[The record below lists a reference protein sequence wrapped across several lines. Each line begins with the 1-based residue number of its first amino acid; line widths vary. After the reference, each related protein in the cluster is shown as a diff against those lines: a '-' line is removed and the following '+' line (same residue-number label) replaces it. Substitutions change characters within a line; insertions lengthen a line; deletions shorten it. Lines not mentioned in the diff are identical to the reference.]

1 MTLSDPSPNGIRVFL
16 AEASRVNCQ
25 LMEEALRRK
34 RNHFDVAAHSGPSS
48 ELLERL
54 RNQPPDVA
62 VISTNLS
69 DGSMAGFS
77 VLRGMRVMDPSI
89 PVVMLVDA
97 PARELVVDAF
107 RFGARGLFRRDASFP
122 ALCKCIRAVHAGQ
135 IWANSEELRF
145 LQEALIEA
153 VPPRVVNA
161 KGALLLSRREEGIV
175 WLVADGLTNRE
186 IAENLHLSDHT
197 VRNYLFR
204 IFNKLGI
211 SSRVEL
217 TLYVLNQ
224 RKMALSPQA
233 PPPQT

>member
-1 MTLSDPSPNGIRVFL
+1 MGQSDPDHQCIRVFL
-16 AEASRVNCQ
+16 AEATRVNCQ

-34 RNHFDVAAHSGPSS
+34 RSRFEVVAYAGPST
-48 ELLERL
+48 ELLEKL
-54 RNQPPDVA
+54 REHPPDVA

-69 DGSMAGFS
+69 DGPMAGFS
-77 VLRGMRVMDPSI
+77 VLRGMRVMNPNT
-89 PVVMLVDA
+89 PVIMLVDT
-97 PARELVVDAF
+97 PARELVIDAF
-107 RFGARGLFRRDASFP
+107 RFGARGLFRRDGPFS
-122 ALCKCIRAVHAGQ
+122 ALCRCIGAVYAGQ
-135 IWANSEELRF
+135 IWANSEELHY
-145 LQEALIEA
+145 LQDALIEA
-153 VPPRVVNA
+153 VPPRVINA
-161 KGALLLSRREEGIV
+161 KGALLLSRREESIV

-224 RKMALSPQA
+224 RKMG
-233 PPPQT
+233 PPSNAQILEA